1 MRLSCKISV
10 MISLWL
16 WLYVGVAFAGDSRTS
31 WKEQSGP
38 IPLVN
43 QSPIQLLFL
52 QPAPDRAE
60 TLPTGH
66 GAIRLNTTL
75 TNTLLSE
82 ELQYDSATLD
92 MEAFRTAF
100 AVRYAVLPRL
110 EITLSLPVI
119 HHYSG
124 FMDRFILDVEQALG
138 DPREIRTEQRADEF
152 TYFVKQD
159 EETFISGSKNS
170 TGIADLTFMAKTKI
184 WNRGQ
189 VLPTLSARV
198 CLKLPTGDEDRAFG
212 SGETDWG
219 FGLLLE
225 KDVKALNLYLNADVT
240 FPGEAFDDAGVSL
253 REFYTLMFGVEYRL
267 RPRWSVLSQLNYLTR
282 PFEHTNI
289 DLLDKRIFEILVGLH
304 YQAGDKI
311 FIQAGA
317 VEDIFDSADASAD
330 VTLFMN
336 MGLNF

>member
-1 MRLSCKISV
+1 
-10 MISLWL
+10 MISLWF
-16 WLYVGVAFAGDSRTS
+16 WLYVGVAFAGDSWTR

-52 QPAPDRAE
+52 QPEPDRAE

-92 MEAFRTAF
+92 MEAVRTAF

-110 EITLSLPVI
+110 EIALSLPVI

-124 FMDRFILDVEQALG
+124 FMDRFILDVEQAFG
-138 DPREIRTEQRADEF
+138 DPRGIRSEQRADEF
-152 TYFVKQD
+152 TYFVKKD
-159 EETFISGSKNS
+159 EETFISGSKNT
-170 TGIADLTFMAKTKI
+170 TGIGDLTLRAKTKI
-184 WNRGQ
+184 WDQGQ
-189 VLPTLSARV
+189 VLPTLSTRV
-198 CLKLPTGDEDRAFG
+198 CLKLPTGDQDLAFA

-219 FGLLLE
+219 FGLLFE
-225 KDVKALNLYLNADVT
+225 KDVKALSLYLNADVT
-240 FPGEAFDDAGVSL
+240 FPGEAFDNVGVTL

-267 RPRWSVLSQLNYLTR
+267 RPRWSILSQLNYLTR
-282 PFEHTNI
+282 PFEHTNT
-289 DLLDKRIFEILVGLH
+289 DLLNKRIFEILVGFH
-304 YQAGDKI
+304 YQAGEKI
-311 FIQAGA
+311 FIQAGG
-317 VEDIFDSADASAD
+317 VEDIFRSADASAD

-336 MGLNF
+336 MGLIF